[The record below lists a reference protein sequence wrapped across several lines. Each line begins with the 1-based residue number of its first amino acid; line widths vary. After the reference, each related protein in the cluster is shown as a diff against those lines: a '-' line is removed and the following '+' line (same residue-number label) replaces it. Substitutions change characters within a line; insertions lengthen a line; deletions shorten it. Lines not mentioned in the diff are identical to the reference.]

1 MRLVVGNNILIDYL
15 IDRRPFSEKAM
26 LLMELGYTKELELW
40 MGTSQITDLIYV
52 VTNGDRAS
60 EAAYAKEVM
69 QGLRKMMRIYA
80 TDEEDFDAVANS
92 TWEDIE
98 DAFVFQTALKVKAEA
113 IITRD
118 EAGFSK
124 SSIRTFDCEGLFAYL
139 ATEKGLVYE
148 ETIL

>member
-80 TDEEDFDAVANS
+80 TDEEDFDAAANS

-98 DAFVFQTALKVKAEA
+98 DAFVFQTALKVKPVSVNHQSGPLTAKA
-113 IITRD
+113 
-118 EAGFSK
+118 
-124 SSIRTFDCEGLFAYL
+124 SSPTWQLRRVLSMRRLSSD
-139 ATEKGLVYE
+139 
-148 ETIL
+148 